1 MKEAVNHAIAE
12 AMSILSTELADCL
25 GFDEVELEWELER
38 DDNIKELTDKL
49 RAAIQDKAQSV
60 LDSEVE
66 KAQELLEEEW
76 AYLHLPIVKEEYE
89 QDGVV
94 DGPARGVVDGPAR
107 REDWC
112 NFIDAKCRNGD
123 ITEVIAGL
131 VDADVESL

>member
-1 MKEAVNHAIAE
+1 MSVNEKYMKEAVNHAIAE

-38 DDNIKELTDKL
+38 DNTIKGLTAML
-49 RAAIQDKAQSV
+49 RAAILDKAQSV

-94 DGPARGVVDGPAR
+94 DGPAR

-131 VDADVESL
+131 VNADVESL